1 MTKVAANCGSQS
13 LPLERNAHK
22 VFPRP
27 TDEKRSFFSVL
38 CERLTLD
45 LSVQIKGQHDLN
57 QEAS

>member
-13 LPLERNAHK
+13 LPLERSARK
-22 VFPRP
+22 VFPRSL
-27 TDEKRSFFSVL
+27 DKKCSFFSML

-45 LSVQIKGQHDLN
+45 LSVQIKEQHDLN